1 MRFFLLSDVSHSFSF
16 FSLPLLIVISPC
28 RGRLAVFLRPVLPSH
43 KEEVWQRALSLELYL
58 STALASG
65 WSPVV
70 EADWSS
76 SLGAEQK
83 SCVSLPDQSDEQ
95 VGISPLPSLSL
106 SAR

>member
-28 RGRLAVFLRPVLPSH
+28 QGRLAVFLRSVLPSH
-43 KEEVWQRALSLELYL
+43 NEEVWQRALSLELHL

-65 WSPVV
+65 WSPVD

-76 SLGAEQK
+76 SLGGEQK
-83 SCVSLPDQSDEQ
+83 SCVSLPDQSD
-95 VGISPLPSLSL
+95 
-106 SAR
+106 